1 MHQKVWETVQTSS
14 IPAHI
19 REKFNKAKTGDFK
32 MKKWFWAGRRGVIFF
47 RLQTMKEVIERVLSI
62 IDEEVESVE
71 NQFQSAIREGIPDG
85 GLDGI
90 RDDLLV
96 SQKLIPRH
104 IINALFISL
113 FSLFEDEMVTLCEC
127 IEKKSRPVNSFKEFK
142 TKKMGLDKC
151 EEYLR
156 KNFKINYPSWNEIT
170 KIKNLRNMIIHN
182 NGRFMCRNKKK
193 ADHVCAH
200 IKESEFLSGNN
211 EFDLIIIDRQYL
223 SYVEGVFIP
232 STEKLI
238 SKIKKQN
245 LL

>member
-1 MHQKVWETVQTSS
+1 
-14 IPAHI
+14 
-19 REKFNKAKTGDFK
+19 
-32 MKKWFWAGRRGVIFF
+32 MKKWFRTGRSGVIFS
-47 RLQTMKEVIERVLSI
+47 RLHTMKEVIERVLSI

-71 NQFQSAIREGIPDG
+71 NQFQSALREGIPDG

-104 IINALFISL
+104 IINALFLSL

-127 IEKKSRPVNSFKEFK
+127 IAIKKNGSDNSFKEFK
-142 TKKMGLDKC
+142 THKMGLDKC

-156 KNFKINYPSWNEIT
+156 KNFNIDYPSWNEIT
-170 KIKNLRNMIIHN
+170 KIKNLRNMIVHN
-182 NGRFMCRNKKK
+182 NGRFMCRKEKMAN
-193 ADHVCAH
+193 HVCAH

-223 SYVEGVFIP
+223 SYVEGVFMS

-238 SKIKKQN
+238 SKIEKQN
-245 LL
+245 LLDVRHQPV